1 MERRTIV
8 VAAVAAAGAG
18 LAAGRVAA
26 QSWPAKPVRVVIPF
40 PPGGPTDNLARPLL
54 QRLSERLGQQFVI
67 DNRAGANGNIGAE
80 HVARAAPDGYTFFW
94 SPTGTMAVNPAIYP
108 KLAFDPVKDFAP
120 VSLIAGV
127 EGILI
132 VAAQSPYRT
141 VRELVADAKA
151 NPGRLT
157 FASPGIGSVVHLL
170 GEQLKQLAGIDIVHV
185 PYKGG
190 APAMTDL
197 IGGQVTMMFD
207 STAAALNQARAGKVR
222 MLATGAKRRLAQAP
236 DLPTMEEAGVAGY
249 DSSSFHAVYAPSAT
263 PRAVIDRL
271 SAEIAAALKTSE
283 IRERYDALG
292 SEPVGSTPEALA
304 AALREAT
311 ERWGG
316 LARRI
321 NLKVD

>member
-1 MERRTIV
+1 MQRRTFV
-8 VAAVAAAGAG
+8 LAALAGTS

-54 QRLSERLGQQFVI
+54 ARLSERLGQQFLI

-80 HVARAAPDGYTFFW
+80 YAARSAPDGYTFFW

-108 KLAFDPVKDFAP
+108 KLGFDPVKDFAP

-132 VAAQSPYRT
+132 VAAAAPYKT

-157 FASPGIGSVVHLL
+157 FASPGTGSVVHLL
-170 GEQLKQLAGIDIVHV
+170 GEQLKHLGGIDIVHV
-185 PYKGG
+185 PYKGV

-207 STAAALNQARAGKVR
+207 STASALNQARAGKVR
-222 MLATGAKRRLAQAP
+222 MLATGARRRLSQAP
-236 DLPTMEEAGVAGY
+236 DLPTMEEAGVSGY
-249 DSSSFHAVYAPSAT
+249 DSSSFHAVYAPAAT
-263 PRAVIDRL
+263 PRAIVDRL
-271 SAEIAAALKTSE
+271 STEIAAALKTPE
-283 IRERYDALG
+283 IRERYNALG

-304 AALREAT
+304 AALKEAT

-321 NLKVD
+321 NLKVDG

>member
-1 MERRTIV
+1 MNRRTF
-8 VAAVAAAGAG
+8 VAAAVAGAG
-18 LAAGRVAA
+18 LAAGRAVA

-54 QRLSERLGQQFVI
+54 QRLSERMGQQFVI

-80 HVARAAPDGYTFFW
+80 HVARVAPDGHTFFW

-108 KLAFDPVKDFAP
+108 KLGFDPVKDFAP
-120 VSLIAGV
+120 VSLVATV

-132 VAAQSPYRT
+132 VAAASPYRT
-141 VRELVADAKA
+141 VRELIADARA

-157 FASPGIGSVVHLL
+157 FASPGTGSVVHLL
-170 GEQLKQLAGIDIVHV
+170 GEQLRHLGGIDIVHV

-222 MLATGAKRRLAQAP
+222 MLATGAKRRLAQVP

-249 DSSSFHAVYAPSAT
+249 DSSSFHAVYAPAAT
-263 PRAVIDRL
+263 PRAVVDRL
-271 SAEIAAALKTSE
+271 SAEIAAALKTPE
-283 IRERYDALG
+283 IRERYNALG
-292 SEPVGSTPEALA
+292 SEPVGSSPEALA
-304 AALREAT
+304 AALKEAT

-321 NLKVD
+321 NLKVDG